1 MDLLE
6 EYIYIRCKD
15 YKDYYNLYNKI
26 HIMIKVRELP
36 DCMYIYND
44 YMLDIVYTL
53 YIIKNMDIY
62 IITYILRV
70 FLHDMY
76 HLDSPNV
83 WVFIVKIN
91 NDMIRKIFIELL
103 LNNGTEYKK
112 KKEYI
117 RLCRT
122 ADSLYKGWDI
132 V

>member
-1 MDLLE
+1 
-6 EYIYIRCKD
+6 
-15 YKDYYNLYNKI
+15 
-26 HIMIKVRELP
+26 
-36 DCMYIYND
+36 
-44 YMLDIVYTL
+44 
-53 YIIKNMDIY
+53 MDIY
-62 IITYILRV
+62 IIIYILRV